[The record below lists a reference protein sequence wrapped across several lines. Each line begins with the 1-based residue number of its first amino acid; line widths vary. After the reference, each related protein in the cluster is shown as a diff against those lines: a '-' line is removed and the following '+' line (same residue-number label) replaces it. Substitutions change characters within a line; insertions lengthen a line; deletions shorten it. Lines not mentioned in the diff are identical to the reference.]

1 MKNVSNLDN
10 MGHYKIPNSGHNRDD
25 EAKKLGM
32 WLFLFTEILLFG
44 GLFFVYA
51 IYRFKYFDEFK
62 IIAEHM
68 SITLG
73 AINTV
78 VLIASSLTVAMS
90 ITAMKKGK
98 DNVAVLLIFI
108 TILFAMTFMVN
119 KYFEWSDHIHHGLFM
134 GADAFNNLAKGE
146 GMFLFLYYFMTGLH
160 GLHIIVGAIL
170 LGIVAYKIMNGS
182 VNQDKLVF
190 HENAGL
196 YWHLV
201 DLIWIYL
208 FPLFYLLH

>member
-1 MKNVSNLDN
+1 

-25 EAKKLGM
+25 EGKKLGM
-32 WLFLFTEILLFG
+32 WLFLFTEVLLFG
-44 GLFFVYA
+44 GLFLVYA
-51 IYRFKYFDEFK
+51 IYRYQYFDAFK

-68 SITLG
+68 DITLG

-78 VLIASSLTVAMS
+78 VLIGSSLTVAMS
-90 ITAMKKGK
+90 ITALKKGQ
-98 DNVAVLLIFI
+98 DNVAVFLIII
-108 TILFAMTFMVN
+108 TILLALTFMVN
-119 KYFEWSDHIHHGLFM
+119 KFFEWSDHIHHGFIM
-134 GADAFNNLAKGE
+134 GRDVYNGLAQGE

-160 GLHIIVGAIL
+160 GVHVVVGAIL
-170 LGIVAYKIMNGS
+170 LGMVAYKIMIGK
-182 VNQDKLVF
+182 VNSTNTVF

>member
-1 MKNVSNLDN
+1 
-10 MGHYKIPNSGHNRDD
+10 MGHYKIPNSGHSRDD
-25 EAKKLGM
+25 EGKKMGM
-32 WLFLFTEILLFG
+32 WLFLFTEVLLFG
-44 GLFFVYA
+44 GLFLVYA
-51 IYRFKYFDEFK
+51 IYRYEYFDQFK

-68 SITLG
+68 NITMG

-78 VLIASSLTVAMS
+78 ILITSSLTVAMS
-90 ITAMKKGK
+90 ITAIKKGQ
-98 DNVAVLLIFI
+98 DNVAVLLIFA
-108 TILFAMTFMVN
+108 TIILAAAFMVN
-119 KYFEWSDHIHHGLFM
+119 KYFEWSDHIHHGFVM
-134 GADAFNNLAKGE
+134 GADKFNALAHGE

-160 GLHIIVGAIL
+160 GVHVVVGAVL
-170 LGIVAYKIMNGS
+170 LSIVAYKIMHGKITKENYI
-182 VNQDKLVF
+182 F

>member
-1 MKNVSNLDN
+1 

-25 EAKKLGM
+25 EGKKLGM

-44 GLFFVYA
+44 GLFLVYA
-51 IYRFKYFDEFK
+51 IYRYEYFDAFK
-62 IIAEHM
+62 IVAEHM
-68 SITLG
+68 NITLG
-73 AINTV
+73 AVNTV

-90 ITAMKKGK
+90 ITAIKKGQNK
-98 DNVAVLLIFI
+98 VAIWLLIA
-108 TILFAMTFMVN
+108 TIVLALAFMVN
-119 KYFEWSDHIHHGLFM
+119 KYFEWSDHIHHGFFM
-134 GADAFNNLAKGE
+134 GAEPFNNLAEGE

-160 GLHIIVGAIL
+160 GLHVVVGAVL
-170 LGIVAYKIMNGS
+170 LAWVIYRIKQGRVYSENI
-182 VNQDKLVF
+182 VF

>member
-1 MKNVSNLDN
+1 

-25 EAKKLGM
+25 EGKKLGM
-32 WLFLFTEILLFG
+32 WLFLFTEVLLFG
-44 GLFFVYA
+44 GLFLVYA
-51 IYRFKYFDEFK
+51 IYRYQYFDAFK

-68 SITLG
+68 DITLG

-78 VLIASSLTVAMS
+78 VLIGSSLTVAMS
-90 ITAMKKGK
+90 ITAIKKGQ
-98 DNVAVLLIFI
+98 DNVAVFLIII
-108 TILFAMTFMVN
+108 TILLALTFMVN
-119 KYFEWSDHIHHGLFM
+119 KFFEWSDHIHHGFIM
-134 GADAFNNLAKGE
+134 GEDIYNNLAQGE

-160 GLHIIVGAIL
+160 GVHVVVGAIL
-170 LGIVAYKIMNGS
+170 LGMVAYKIMIGK
-182 VNQDKLVF
+182 VNNTNYVF

>member
-1 MKNVSNLDN
+1 

-25 EAKKLGM
+25 EGKKLGM

-44 GLFFVYA
+44 GLFLVYA
-51 IYRFKYFDEFK
+51 IYRFQYFDAFK

-68 SITLG
+68 DITLG
-73 AINTV
+73 AINTI
-78 VLIASSLTVAMS
+78 VLIGSSLTVAMS
-90 ITAMKKGK
+90 ITAIKKGQ
-98 DNVAVLLIFI
+98 DNIAVLLII
-108 TILFAMTFMVN
+108 LTILLAMAFMVN
-119 KYFEWSDHIHHGLFM
+119 KFFEWSDHIHHGFIM
-134 GADAFNNLAKGE
+134 GADTFNHLAEGE

-160 GLHIIVGAIL
+160 GIHVVVGAIL
-170 LGIVAYKIMNGS
+170 LGIVAYRIMQGR
-182 VNQDKLVF
+182 VNKTKYVF

>member
-1 MKNVSNLDN
+1 ME
-10 MGHYKIPNSGHNRDD
+10 HYKIPNSGHNRDD
-25 EAKKLGM
+25 EGKKMGM

-44 GLFFVYA
+44 GLFLVYA
-51 IYRFKYFDEFK
+51 IYRYEYFDEFK

-68 SITLG
+68 NITLG

-78 VLIASSLTVAMS
+78 VLITSSLTVAMS
-90 ITAMKKGK
+90 ITAIKKGQ
-98 DNVAVLLIFI
+98 DNIAVLLIFA
-108 TILFAMTFMVN
+108 TILLAGAFMVN
-119 KYFEWSDHIHHGLFM
+119 KYFEWSDHIHEGFIM
-134 GADAFNNLAKGE
+134 GADRFNGLIHGE

-160 GLHIIVGAIL
+160 GIHVVVGSVL
-170 LGIVAYKIMNGS
+170 LGIVAYKIMIGK
-182 VNQDKLVF
+182 VTQDNYIF

>member
-1 MKNVSNLDN
+1 ME
-10 MGHYKIPNSGHNRDD
+10 HYKVPNSGHNRDD
-25 EAKKLGM
+25 EGKKMGM

-44 GLFFVYA
+44 GLFLVYA
-51 IYRFKYFDEFK
+51 VYRFQFFDQFK
-62 IIAEHM
+62 VIAEHM
-68 SITLG
+68 NITMG

-78 VLIASSLTVAMS
+78 ILIASSLTVALS
-90 ITAMKKGK
+90 ITAMKKGNNK
-98 DNVAVLLIFI
+98 LAVLL
-108 TILFAMTFMVN
+108 LFMTLALAAGFLVN
-119 KYFEWSDHIHHGLFM
+119 KYFEWTNHIDHGLFM
-134 GADAFNNLAKGE
+134 GNDVFNELARGE

-160 GLHIIVGAIL
+160 GIHVIVGSVL
-170 LGIVAYKIMNGS
+170 LAMVIYKIYKGKI
-182 VNQDKLVF
+182 NQPNLVF